1 MNAKSSNIALAGAL
15 AAAFAVATLALEQGT
30 QARRQWQAFA
40 PPLSRPL
47 PPQLERFS
55 LLAALGDHAR
65 VAADWAY
72 IDCLQYIGDNLNV
85 MDGRYRSTE
94 AHYREVLWLDPGFQH
109 AVLEGATVLGWVQ
122 KKVPEAQGYMA
133 DALHFDPSN
142 QRIRFYMAALAYE
155 KAEDP
160 AQVVEV
166 LKPEIVRP
174 DAPEM
179 LQRMVGSIYLK
190 EKDWSGA
197 LYYFNWLGKRAKEKM
212 TKEAVERGLKTAR
225 EGLALEGKQH

>member
-1 MNAKSSNIALAGAL
+1 MSAKSSNLILGLALLL
-15 AAAFAVATLALEQGT
+15 AAIGSVVALEKGT
-30 QARRQWQAFA
+30 EARWQWQAFP

-47 PPQLERFS
+47 PPELTRAS

-72 IDCLQYIGDNLNV
+72 IDCLQYIGNNLNV

-94 AHYREVLWLDPGFQH
+94 ARYREVLWLDPGFQH

-122 KKVPEAQGYMA
+122 RKVLVAQAYMA
-133 DALHFDPSN
+133 DALHFAPSN
-142 QRIRFYMAALAYE
+142 QRLRFYMAALAYE
-155 KAEDP
+155 KQDDLDSVLRVLSP
-160 AQVVEV
+160 EV
-166 LKPEIVRP
+166 MRP

-190 EKDWSGA
+190 KKDWRNA
-197 LYYFNWLGKRAKEKM
+197 MIYFQWLGQRAKEKS
-212 TKEAVERGLKTAR
+212 TKDAVERGLAKAR
-225 EGLALEGKQH
+225 AGLAKEGTQR